1 VAVLDPGS
9 FGFWGRFG
17 LAVLAGWRISH
28 LLAREDGPGAVMVR
42 LRGVL
47 ARIGAQH
54 WLDCFGCVSLWVAG
68 LVAVW
73 VVGWRAGWGVV
84 WLAVAGAILLVD
96 RVAGEAVV
104 LRHLEQEADD
114 GML

>member
-1 VAVLDPGS
+1 MVADPGS
-9 FGFWGRFG
+9 FAFWGRFG

-47 ARIGAQH
+47 GRVGGQG

-68 LVAVW
+68 MAAVW
-73 VVGWRAGWGVV
+73 VTGFGLGWGVV
-84 WLAVAGAILLVD
+84 WLGVAGGILLVD
-96 RVAGEAVV
+96 RVGGEAVV
-104 LRHLEQEADD
+104 LRHVAEEADD
-114 GML
+114 GVL